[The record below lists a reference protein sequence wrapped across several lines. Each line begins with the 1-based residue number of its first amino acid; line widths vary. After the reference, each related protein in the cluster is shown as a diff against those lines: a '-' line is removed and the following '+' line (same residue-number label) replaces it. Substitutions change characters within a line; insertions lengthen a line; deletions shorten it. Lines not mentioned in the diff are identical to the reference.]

1 MLLEKLAD
9 IIFCPLCGRDKVKVI
24 NNRVIASCC
33 NTVFKL
39 EEDQII
45 IFDDTLLSIPEV
57 RTRDDQAERYLMH
70 SKFPTQ
76 ISRMQRWI
84 SNIPK
89 ELLAGTALD
98 LGCGPG
104 PTTRMLLEVGTRN
117 ILSADFSINS
127 LRLNKDT
134 CQYHAEKPIYI
145 LQDIRDTKLRENS
158 ISVLVMADFLQH
170 ITDKNERDD
179 FLNKAIKSLIP
190 GGYFFLSFFNIN
202 IKNYLKNDI
211 IGSFASGTIKYE
223 RLNYKKVI
231 SSLPDNVIIDR
242 VIPMNI
248 SNHAVLDRLLCSL
261 PFSNFFSRMVVIQGR
276 KISDDN

>member
-1 MLLEKLAD
+1 MKLKKIQD
-9 IIFCPLCGRDKVKVI
+9 VFLCSLHGEGVKVT
-24 NNRVIASCC
+24 NRKVITSCC
-33 NTVFKL
+33 NKTFNL
-39 EEDQII
+39 EDNQIL
-45 IFDDTLLSIPEV
+45 IFNDTLSSKSEV
-57 RTRDDQAERYLMH
+57 RARNHQAKGYLMH
-70 SKFPTQ
+70 GKFPTQ
-76 ISRMQRWI
+76 ISRMQRWM

-89 ELLAGTALD
+89 ELLAGITLD

-104 PTTRMLLEVGTRN
+104 PTTKMLLEVGARN

-170 ITDKNERDD
+170 ITDKNERDN
-179 FLNKAIKSLIP
+179 FLNKAITSLIP

-202 IKNYLKNDI
+202 IKNYFKNDI
-211 IGSFASGTIKYE
+211 KGSFSSGTIKYE

-231 SSLPDNVIIDR
+231 SSFADDIIIDR

-248 SNHAVLDRLLCSL
+248 SHHAVFDRLLCTL
-261 PFSNFFSRMVVIQGR
+261 PFSIFFSRMVVIQGR